1 MKRAQFIMHY
11 VICLY
16 LILLFRHSKCQSM
29 DHLKK
34 LFHDIF
40 ETRVYDK
47 RIRPVIDQSHPVYV
61 DVSFFVI
68 GLNSVDEE
76 NGIISTTFDT
86 SLDWI
91 DESAT
96 WKPELF
102 GNITKLHVPQ
112 DHIWKPDF
120 VVRNGMSISNDAQK
134 KIGYTSIDYTGK
146 TKWWP
151 YQFHETSCEI
161 NISYFPF
168 DKQICNVTFIIWSH
182 SMNEIII
189 KGKYVGKHQF
199 SKNALWSVDNLE
211 LFEDSEHLD
220 GSDYSTITLTLY
232 LSRKANFYMWNLIF
246 PVVALSILQVVV
258 FLVPAKSGEKLSF
271 AFTLFLT
278 YNMFLI
284 LMSSMFPENSENIS
298 ILCIY
303 IDIQL
308 TLGTIIVVVV
318 SIQVQI
324 CYQDQDIPFSP
335 CQRILMRFNA
345 LNRVTFFSLL
355 SIQLIIAL
363 VVVMIIYF
371 K

>member
-1 MKRAQFIMHY
+1 
-11 VICLY
+11 
-16 LILLFRHSKCQSM
+16 M

-284 LMSSMFPENSENIS
+284 LMSSMFPEKFRK
-298 ILCIY
+298 Y
-303 IDIQL
+303 IDTVYLYRYPTYFGNYYSRSCINPSSNLLPRSRHSIFSMSKNSDEIQRFKQAPAPH
-308 TLGTIIVVVV
+308 GTGFPKHDPSVK
-318 SIQVQI
+318 
-324 CYQDQDIPFSP
+324 
-335 CQRILMRFNA
+335 
-345 LNRVTFFSLL
+345 VTAVFG
-355 SIQLIIAL
+355 
-363 VVVMIIYF
+363 V
-371 K
+371 